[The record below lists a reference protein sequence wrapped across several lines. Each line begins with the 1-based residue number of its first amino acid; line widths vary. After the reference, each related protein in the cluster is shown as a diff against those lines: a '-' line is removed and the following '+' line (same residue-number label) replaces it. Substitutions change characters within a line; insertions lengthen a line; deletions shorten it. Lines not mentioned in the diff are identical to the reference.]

1 MMKTD
6 DFNFHLPEELIAQK
20 PAERRT
26 DARMMVLHR
35 DTGKIEHRHVHNITE
50 YLNGPDLLVMNNTKV
65 IPARIFGEK
74 ESGGK
79 VELLLLEEVEPHIWQ
94 CLMRSSR
101 RPKPGMHMKFCK
113 GELDIEMIEEGEL
126 GRCLLRFHSERPLL
140 DLLDESGIPPL
151 PPYIARKEQT
161 AEQLA
166 RDKQRYQTVFA
177 EVPGAVAAPTAGL
190 HFSDELLAELRGQG
204 VNQAMLT
211 LHVGIGTFR
220 PVDAEIVTDH
230 KMDEERYLVSTES
243 LNQICQT
250 KQKGGRIVAV
260 GSTSVRTLE
269 TIAPMYKSQ
278 CGSGAFEALEGRTDI
293 FIYPPYELQ
302 MVDAIVT
309 NFHLPKS
316 TLLMMMSAFASRELM
331 FKAYD
336 EAIREGYRFYSYG
349 DCMLIL

>member
-1 MMKTD
+1 MKTD
-6 DFNFHLPEELIAQK
+6 DFNFDLPEELIAQK

-35 DTGKIEHRHVHNITE
+35 DTGKIEHRRVHNITE

-74 ESGGK
+74 ADTGGK
-79 VELLLLEEVEPHIWQ
+79 VELLLLEEIEPSVWL
-94 CLMRSSR
+94 CLMKTSR
-101 RPKPGMHMKFCK
+101 RPKPGAHMNFCN
-113 GELDIEMIEEGEL
+113 GELDIEMLEDGEQ
-126 GRCLLRFHSERPLL
+126 GRCLLRFSSERPLL
-140 DLLDESGIPPL
+140 ELLDESGVPPL
-151 PPYIARKEQT
+151 PPYIARKTRSED
-161 AEQLA
+161 QLT
-166 RDKQRYQTVFA
+166 RDKERYQTVFA

-190 HFSDELLAELRGQG
+190 HFSDDLLAQLRGQG
-204 VNQAMLT
+204 VNQSMLT

-220 PVDAEIVTDH
+220 PVDAEIITDH
-230 KMDEERYLVSTES
+230 KMDEERYLVSTDS
-243 LNQICQT
+243 LEQI
-250 KQKGGRIVAV
+250 KQSKDKGGRTVAV

-269 TIAPMYKSQ
+269 TVAGEFKKQSEA
-278 CGSGAFEALEGRTDI
+278 GEFEALQGRTDI
-293 FIYPPYELQ
+293 FIYPPYDFK

-316 TLLMMMSAFASRELM
+316 TLLMMMSAFAGRDLM
-331 FKAYD
+331 LKAYE